1 MANLLEDGVNFG
13 FGLFAYSREKIE
25 KMVNNLVDQGKIE
38 RKDAQSFA
46 HNMIQTGEE
55 QRQEVRKMIQEQ
67 VKSDLQGMGIVPEN
81 QAKPLTAEDIRQIVR
96 EELASSKGDSASK

>member
-25 KMVNNLVDQGKIE
+25 KMVNSLVDQGKIE

-46 HNMIQTGEE
+46 HEMIQTGEE
-55 QRQEVRKMIQEQ
+55 QRQEVRKMVQDQ
-67 VKSDLQGMGIVPEN
+67 VKQDLQGMGIVPEN
-81 QAKPLTAEDIRQIVR
+81 QAKPLTAEEVRQIVR
-96 EELASSKGDSASK
+96 EELADSKNGSN